1 MQMCHIA
8 HVTRHMI
15 SGLSSE
21 PAIMICHG
29 GNFLTGHDDNY
40 VDDGGDFVACCTMY
54 TPSSLRH
61 ELQS

>member
-1 MQMCHIA
+1 M
-8 HVTRHMI
+8 T
-15 SGLSSE
+15 
-21 PAIMICHG
+21 CHG